1 MPPIGRVDITAA
13 DAVGSAPITSIE
25 LPDDGGKPLA
35 ADWQNVA
42 AMALANAFGAGYP
55 VRSSYSE
62 VVTSSP
68 WAIASTNT
76 VSGNT
81 WTSTSV
87 TLDVADCA
95 VDDVIEVH
103 AHGHWQLNASDAP
116 GDVVGRAKL
125 LFTEDVSGTPSAIAT
140 VYSQA
145 TITDDGASL
154 TLPHNEPWTLTA
166 RHTIVAA
173 GTTRITVQARSQDL
187 TGGAGLGTVVFMF
200 SARMDVTHLRKS

>member
-1 MPPIGRVDITAA
+1 MARQNITAA
-13 DAVGSAPITSIE
+13 DHIGAVPVTAISCPGDKDPAM
-25 LPDDGGKPLA
+25 A
-35 ADWQNVA
+35 ADFRIIA
-42 AMALANAFGAGYP
+42 AALLANHFGAGYP

-76 VSGNT
+76 AAGNT
-81 WTSTSV
+81 WTSTSI
-87 TLDVADCA
+87 TLDVSDCEIG
-95 VDDVIEVH
+95 DEIEVH

-187 TGGAGLGTVVFMF
+187 TGGAGEGTVVFMF
-200 SARMDVTHLRKS
+200 SARMDVTHLRKT